1 MPSKAVKKTNYFKDY
16 RAANKEK
23 LNAYSKSYSK
33 QHKRKEYYEEYYAC
47 DRDLSQ
53 KRSAATSID
62 LHTTRILKKTELTLL
77 LIPKQA
83 ITEIL
88 KKVKLTQLLTYDKY
102 LETSRLAKREWLFL

>member
-1 MPSKAVKKTNYFKDY
+1 MPSKAAKKTNYFKDY
-16 RAANKEK
+16 HAANEEK

-33 QHKRKEYYEEYYAC
+33 EHDRKEYYEEYYAC

-53 KRSAATSID
+53 KRSAASSRFTCHKD
-62 LHTTRILKKTELTLL
+62 LEKTELTLL

-88 KKVKLTQLLTYDKY
+88 KKVKLTRLLTLKLY
-102 LETSRLAKREWLFL
+102 